1 MNPRKRHHHGGLK
14 EQFLSAKLTHIDEVL
29 LHDKLSYDRII
40 SREVV
45 YAKIYFVN

>member
-1 MNPRKRHHHGGLK
+1 MTSNHGGLR
-14 EQFLSAKLTHIDEVL
+14 EQSLSAKPTHFDEVL
-29 LHDKLSYDRII
+29 LHDKPSYDRII